1 MFLSRHVSRSAY
13 KCVKIVTSSP
23 CLIARSGERF
33 DTAKIQRNGIST
45 RSFHTTTSQY
55 QKDYYKV
62 LGVDRKATASEIKKA
77 YYQLAKKHHPDVA
90 KDKDSSDKFKEIS
103 EAYEVLGDETKR
115 SEYDSFGSGSRNPF
129 AGGAGAG
136 NPFGGTSYSYNYQT
150 KVRYRDFRYQPK
162 SNNKKRNHSARK
174 RANTKQ
180 RRAAFETFKRR
191 KLKEWQRDWYRHK
204 NSKKRKN
211 DFWVNPEDLFRQA
224 FGGNFDF
231 ESIFGS
237 DPGGQS
243 KQSQNQTRTRYQM
256 NITFL
261 ESCNGTTRNVSLSY
275 PVTCSRC
282 QGRKGEP
289 GSGLRNC
296 HRCHGTGNV
305 VSQVGWYHVQQEC
318 PTCNGQG
325 QIITQKCR
333 SCHGKGTSTV
343 SEDAKISIPSGITDG
358 TTVRYRT
365 KGGTDIGIAVQ
376 VEQSPLFTRK
386 DLDVYS
392 TVDVDM
398 VTAILGGTKTVT
410 GISGR
415 IEVKIPPNTQ
425 PGGSLRLIG
434 KGISDK
440 ITYRGIGNHIL
451 RVNVTLPKNLTTQQK
466 MLLRAFEGKLENPN
480 ELIES
485 LGGTPRK
492 PFQKDSQPPPK
503 ETVSAKE
510 EPYEASQQDDSK
522 SEESEAAKMT
532 RAVTRTVV
540 ALWGFIVC
548 IFAYEYLIEPSLS
561 RRESNKHPEQT
572 P

>member
-150 KVRYRDFRYQPK
+150 K
-162 SNNKKRNHSARK
+162 
-174 RANTKQ
+174 
-180 RRAAFETFKRR
+180 
-191 KLKEWQRDWYRHK
+191 
-204 NSKKRKN
+204 
-211 DFWVNPEDLFRQA
+211 VNPEDLFRQA

-492 PFQKDSQPPPK
+492 PFQSPTDTSTSSSSTSSEDSQPPPK